1 MSDGIKRD
9 KTNKIFG
16 KQNTVKFK
24 HSDSLD
30 FFHIYKFM
38 SRLNGVCG
46 LELVTFKISQLFF
59 EPQILAQQNDTY
71 TYIYIYLW

>member
-1 MSDGIKRD
+1 MGLNVIKQIR
-9 KTNKIFG
+9 FLESR
-16 KQNTVKFK
+16 NTVKFR

-30 FFHIYKFM
+30 FFHIYNFM
-38 SRLNGVCG
+38 SRLNRICG
-46 LELVTFKISQLFF
+46 WELVTFKISQPFF

>member
-1 MSDGIKRD
+1 MGLNVIKQIR
-9 KTNKIFG
+9 FLESR
-16 KQNTVKFK
+16 NTVKFR